1 MWDFEHLPL
10 STALATRYDFDWMLP
25 SQCADKLAS
34 GEADIGLVPIAS
46 LATIPGLRILP
57 GCTIASKGRV
67 RSLLLVRRA
76 NRSLANLRSVAADT
90 ASRTTLAY
98 ARILFH
104 QWGNSD
110 VPFVPMAADLDAM
123 LDRADAAIVIGDP
136 ALMALE
142 EQANRFERTGEELVY
157 HDLAQEWKA
166 LTGLPFVSA
175 VWGVA
180 GNFHLDRLSEDFIR
194 SRDQGLK
201 NIDALVT
208 EWTRQIPLSEETIRA
223 YLTTNIHYVLDE
235 ECIDGISGFFRM
247 KRGAGADIF
256 LKTLEK
262 VRTAVPGIALRTS
275 FIVGFPGESPSDFQ
289 ILEEFISEARFDWLG
304 VFNYSDEEGSGA
316 FLLDAKV
323 PKRTI
328 DSRQRRLMK
337 LQQSISK
344 RAKQQWVG
352 RELVLLAEGES
363 EETPMLWE
371 GRTQFHA
378 PEIDGKVYIN
388 DFGELESLEAGRFY
402 KAEITEAHE
411 YDVIARVVSG
421 PL

>member
-1 MWDFEHLPL
+1 VSSNSHSRLRVAAIRFLNPAPLMWDFEHLPL

-208 EWTRQIPLSEETIRA
+208 EWTRQIPLAEETIRA

-235 ECIDGISGFFRM
+235 ECIEGISGFFRM
-247 KRGAGADIF
+247 AAD
-256 LKTLEK
+256 
-262 VRTAVPGIALRTS
+262 
-275 FIVGFPGESPSDFQ
+275 
-289 ILEEFISEARFDWLG
+289 LG
-304 VFNYSDEEGSGA
+304 VLPRYDFSMPA
-316 FLLDAKV
+316 
-323 PKRTI
+323 I
-328 DSRQRRLMK
+328 SR
-337 LQQSISK
+337 
-344 RAKQQWVG
+344 
-352 RELVLLAEGES
+352 
-363 EETPMLWE
+363 
-371 GRTQFHA
+371 
-378 PEIDGKVYIN
+378 
-388 DFGELESLEAGRFY
+388 
-402 KAEITEAHE
+402 
-411 YDVIARVVSG
+411 
-421 PL
+421 